1 MSCALTAGRALSV
14 CRDNVGG
21 IKAIYVADGNGIDTI
36 TASAGAITA
45 VTMESGKVFYKYDL
59 PKGLSQVTETTTGS
73 RANGTRFVTT
83 EATIVLHKQ
92 DTATRNELKLLAG
105 SRFYLIIQTQNND
118 FWFIGKENLCEF
130 STKTAVTGTAMG
142 DMNGYNLTISA
153 EEPEEMYSISSAVVN
168 GILD

>member
-1 MSCALTAGRALSV
+1 MSCALTTGRALSV

-21 IKAIYVADGNGIDTI
+21 IKAIYVGDGDSISSM
-36 TASAGAITA
+36 TASAGAISAITLA
-45 VTMESGKVFYKYDL
+45 AGKFFFKYDL

-73 RANGTRFVTT
+73 RANGTRFTTT
-83 EATIVLHKQ
+83 EVSVVLHKQ

-105 SRFYLIIQTQNND
+105 SRFYCIVQTQNND
-118 FWFIGKENLCEF
+118 FWFIGKENLCEI

-153 EEPEEMYSISSAVVN
+153 EEPEEAYSISSGVVA
-168 GILD
+168 GLLD